1 MADDKIFADGLR
13 VTEKQVSENFKI
25 IKLGI
30 QAEKFMEFI
39 AKYTNDKGYVNI
51 DIKTS
56 KNGGYYAELNTY
68 GLNKSEENI
77 VNFEETEEVPF

>member
-1 MADDKIFADGLR
+1 MAKDKIFCDGLR
-13 VTEKQVSENFKI
+13 VTEKQVSE

-68 GLNKSEENI
+68 GLNNKEGNI
-77 VNFEETEEVPF
+77 VNFEETEEVSF